1 MVKEEIVLGH
11 NISAAGLEVDQAN
24 ISKIKILMAPTTV
37 KGIIS
42 FLGHASF
49 YKRFIKNI
57 SKIVRPLCRLLE
69 KDTKFN
75 FNNTCKSAFD
85 EIKSRL
91 KISPV
96 MATPDWSK
104 DFEIMC
110 DASDFSMGTIL
121 GQRIE
126 KIFRATYYASKC
138 RPSILSLDTFIYLRV
153 VTYTLFFRMAQL
165 WPPFR
170 LNQFSSL
177 VWVRLWI
184 NVV

>member
-11 NISAAGLEVDQAN
+11 KISAAGLEVDQAN
-24 ISKIKILMAPTTV
+24 ISKIKTLMPPTTV
-37 KGIIS
+37 KGIII
-42 FLGHASF
+42 FLGHAGF
-49 YKRFIKNI
+49 YRRFLKKI

-75 FNNTCKSAFD
+75 FDNTCKSSFD

-96 MATPDWSK
+96 METPDWSK

-110 DASDFSMGTIL
+110 DASDFAMVTIL

-126 KIFRATYYASKC
+126 KIFRAIYYSSKC
-138 RPSILSLDTFIYLRV
+138 RPSIFSLETFIYLRV
-153 VTYTLFFRMAQL
+153 VTYTFF
-165 WPPFR
+165 F
-170 LNQFSSL
+170 
-177 VWVRLWI
+177 VWHGCGPLLGLISFQALYGFVYGSM
-184 NVV
+184 